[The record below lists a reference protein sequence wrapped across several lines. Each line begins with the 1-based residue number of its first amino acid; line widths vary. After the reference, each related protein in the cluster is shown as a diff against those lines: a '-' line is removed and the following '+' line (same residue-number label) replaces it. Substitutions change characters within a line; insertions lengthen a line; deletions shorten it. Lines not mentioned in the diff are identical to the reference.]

1 MDLVPEML
9 GSGTSIPY
17 LATVG
22 SLAQSQHLLQSLGHD
37 LLPLVQKLLL
47 PVTEIKAQ
55 AQVQVPRAASC
66 GMGVG
71 CWMTVQW
78 RVASGQASFSAGAD
92 THSVEPLRKI
102 PPEPDLP
109 TPWMSRAGR
118 KAPAFP
124 A

>member
-78 RVASGQASFSAGAD
+78 RGASGQASFLQEQ
-92 THSVEPLRKI
+92 THI
-102 PPEPDLP
+102 PWNPSERSHQNQTCPP
-109 TPWMSRAGR
+109 PG
-118 KAPAFP
+118 
-124 A
+124 